1 MVIDGLT
8 FYIAKSETGNNN
20 RNMQVNKEFGFI
32 WGNIYI
38 HLTII
43 GGLIL
48 FIVGLLMLDEFTVLI
63 GNGLLHIISAYA
75 IYRRKKILGLYL
87 TYGLLITK
95 LLIDVPIFLNV
106 RPNIHIY
113 LVAILITVLW
123 GVYFFNRRS
132 IFDK

>member
-1 MVIDGLT
+1 
-8 FYIAKSETGNNN
+8 
-20 RNMQVNKEFGFI
+20 MQVNKEFGFI

-63 GNGLLHIISAYA
+63 GSGLLHIISAYA

-87 TYGLLITK
+87 TYGLLIIN
-95 LLIDVPIFLNV
+95 LLINIPIFLNV
-106 RPNIHIY
+106 RSNIPIY
-113 LVAILITVLW
+113 IVAILIHILW

-132 IFDK
+132 IFEK

>member
-1 MVIDGLT
+1 
-8 FYIAKSETGNNN
+8 
-20 RNMQVNKEFGFI
+20 MQVNKEFGFI

-48 FIVGLLMLDEFTVLI
+48 FIVGLLMLDEFTILI
-63 GNGLLHIISAYA
+63 GSGLLHIISAYA

-95 LLIDVPIFLNV
+95 LLIDIPIFLNV
-106 RPNIHIY
+106 RPNIPIY